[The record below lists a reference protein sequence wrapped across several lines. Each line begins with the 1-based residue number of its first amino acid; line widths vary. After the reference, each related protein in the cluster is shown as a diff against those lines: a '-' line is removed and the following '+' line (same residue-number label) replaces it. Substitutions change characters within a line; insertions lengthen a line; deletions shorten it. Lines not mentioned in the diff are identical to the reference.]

1 MALFF
6 LCEKSFILIISLLV
20 FILHFHFSMSLNDP
34 FLIVSKIWK
43 MENLEKGIEVS
54 RLIVKD
60 LQGCISREEKIMLNK
75 WLEESSENREIYHRV
90 QGRVNREERQ
100 RIIRK
105 LNKREA
111 WERVDRN
118 TKKYRHPILRRC
130 MKYAATI
137 VLPLFMVGV
146 GFYLIRGKEE
156 IHPVAEM
163 VKISPGVTK
172 AELVLAD
179 GHKVVLGTETIDSL
193 VSEEGVNIVKDGN
206 GVSYLG
212 NKEEG
217 DLAYNI
223 MRVPRGGEFKV
234 RLQDGTL
241 VYMNSETELKY
252 PVRFVGK
259 ERRVYLSGEAYFEV
273 QRDTTKPFIVVM
285 NGNEVR
291 VLGTEFNV
299 RSYEDEKCQFTT
311 LVTGKVLLTTHDHK
325 CMELLPNEQ
334 GIIDLQGALRKEQVD
349 VTLYT
354 AWKDGNFVFRK
365 QCLEN
370 IMEIVERW
378 YDLKV
383 TFEDEWCKKVSFSG
397 NVERYD
403 DFSKLAE
410 MLEATGSVKFKIKN
424 NEIYITKR

>member
-1 MALFF
+1 M
-6 LCEKSFILIISLLV
+6 
-20 FILHFHFSMSLNDP
+20 
-34 FLIVSKIWK
+34 IVSKIWK

-60 LQGCISREEKIMLNK
+60 LQGCISLEEKIVLNK

-105 LNKREA
+105 LNKRAA

-146 GFYLIRGKEE
+146 GFYLIRDKEE

-311 LVTGKVLLTTHDHK
+311 LVAGKVLLTTHDHR
-325 CMELLPNEQ
+325 CIELLPNEQ
-334 GIIDLQGALRKEQVD
+334 GIVDPQGDIRKEQVD
-349 VTLYT
+349 VALYT

-365 QCLEN
+365 QSLEH

-383 TFEDEWCKKVSFSG
+383 IFEDEWCKQVSFSG

-410 MLEATGSVKFKIKN
+410 MLEATGSVKFRIKN
-424 NEIYITKR
+424 NEIYVTKR

>member
-1 MALFF
+1 M
-6 LCEKSFILIISLLV
+6 
-20 FILHFHFSMSLNDP
+20 
-34 FLIVSKIWK
+34 IVSKIWK

-54 RLIVKD
+54 RLIVKY
-60 LQGCISREEKIMLNK
+60 LQGCISPEEKVMLDK

-105 LNKREA
+105 LNKRAA

-146 GFYLIRGKEE
+146 GFYLIRDKEE

-311 LVTGKVLLTTHDHK
+311 LVAGKVLLTTHDHR
-325 CMELLPNEQ
+325 CIELLPNEQ
-334 GIIDLQGALRKEQVD
+334 GIVDPQGDIRKEQVD
-349 VTLYT
+349 VALYT

-365 QCLEN
+365 QSLEH

-383 TFEDEWCKKVSFSG
+383 TFEDEWCKQVSFSG

-424 NEIYITKR
+424 NEIYVTKR

>member
-1 MALFF
+1 
-6 LCEKSFILIISLLV
+6 
-20 FILHFHFSMSLNDP
+20 
-34 FLIVSKIWK
+34 
-43 MENLEKGIEVS
+43 MENLEKGIEIS

-60 LQGCISREEKIMLNK
+60 LQGCISSEEKTMLNE

-105 LNKREA
+105 LNKRVA
-111 WERVDRN
+111 WERVNKN
-118 TKKYRHPILRRC
+118 TKKYRNPVLRRC
-130 MKYAATI
+130 MKYAAI
-137 VLPLFMVGV
+137 VLPLFVVGV
-146 GFYLIRGKEE
+146 GFYLTRDKEGS
-156 IHPVAEM
+156 HPVAKV
-163 VKISPGVTK
+163 VKINPGVTK

-193 VSEEGVNIVKDGN
+193 VSEGGVNIVKDGN

-212 NKEEG
+212 NKEEN
-217 DLAYNI
+217 DLVYNI

-252 PVRFVGK
+252 PVHFVGK

-273 QRDTTKPFIVVM
+273 QRDTAKPFIVEM

-299 RSYEDEKCQFTT
+299 RSYKDEKCQFTT

-325 CMELLPNEQ
+325 CVELLPNEQ
-334 GIIDLQGALRKEQVD
+334 GIVDLQGVLRKEQVD
-349 VTLYT
+349 VSIYT

-365 QCLEN
+365 QRLEN

-383 TFEDEWCKKVSFSG
+383 IFEDEGSKQVSFSG

-410 MLEATGSVKFKIKN
+410 MLEATGSVKFRIRN
-424 NEIYITKR
+424 NEVYITKK

>member
-1 MALFF
+1 
-6 LCEKSFILIISLLV
+6 
-20 FILHFHFSMSLNDP
+20 
-34 FLIVSKIWK
+34 

-54 RLIVKD
+54 QLIVKD
-60 LQGCISREEKIMLNK
+60 LQGCISREEKVMLDK

-105 LNKREA
+105 LNKRAA

-146 GFYLIRGKEE
+146 GFYLIRDKEE

-311 LVTGKVLLTTHDHK
+311 LVAGKVLLTTHDHR
-325 CMELLPNEQ
+325 CIELLPNEQ
-334 GIIDLQGALRKEQVD
+334 GIVDPQGDIRKEQVD
-349 VTLYT
+349 VALYT

-365 QCLEN
+365 QSLEH

-383 TFEDEWCKKVSFSG
+383 TFEDEWCKQVSFSG

-410 MLEATGSVKFKIKN
+410 MLEATGSVKFRIKN
-424 NEIYITKR
+424 NEIYVTKR

>member
-1 MALFF
+1 M
-6 LCEKSFILIISLLV
+6 
-20 FILHFHFSMSLNDP
+20 
-34 FLIVSKIWK
+34 IVSKIWK

-54 RLIVKD
+54 RLIVKY
-60 LQGCISREEKIMLNK
+60 LQGCISPEEKVMLDK

-105 LNKREA
+105 LNKRAA

-137 VLPLFMVGV
+137 VLPLFMVGF
-146 GFYLIRGKEE
+146 GFYLIRDKEE

-311 LVTGKVLLTTHDHK
+311 LVAGKVLLTTHDHR
-325 CMELLPNEQ
+325 CIELLPNEQ
-334 GIIDLQGALRKEQVD
+334 GIVDPQGDIRKEQVD
-349 VTLYT
+349 VALYT

-365 QCLEN
+365 QSLEH

-383 TFEDEWCKKVSFSG
+383 TFEDEWCKQVSFSG

-410 MLEATGSVKFKIKN
+410 MLEATGSVKFRIKN
-424 NEIYITKR
+424 NEIYVTKR

>member
-1 MALFF
+1 
-6 LCEKSFILIISLLV
+6 
-20 FILHFHFSMSLNDP
+20 MSLNDP
-34 FLIVSKIWK
+34 FLIESKIWK

-54 RLIVKD
+54 RLIVKY
-60 LQGCISREEKIMLNK
+60 LQGCISPEEKVMLDK

-105 LNKREA
+105 LNKRAA

-146 GFYLIRGKEE
+146 GFYLIRDKEE

-273 QRDTTKPFIVVM
+273 QRDTAKPFIVVM

-299 RSYEDEKCQFTT
+299 RSYKDEKCQFTT
-311 LVTGKVLLTTHDHK
+311 LVTGKVLLTTSDRK

-334 GIIDLQGALRKEQVD
+334 GIVDPQGELRKEQVD
-349 VTLYT
+349 VALYT

-383 TFEDEWCKKVSFSG
+383 TFEDEWCKQVSFSG

-410 MLEATGSVKFKIKN
+410 MLEATGSVKFRIKN
-424 NEIYITKR
+424 NEIYVTKR

>member
-1 MALFF
+1 
-6 LCEKSFILIISLLV
+6 
-20 FILHFHFSMSLNDP
+20 
-34 FLIVSKIWK
+34 

-60 LQGCISREEKIMLNK
+60 LQGCISLEEKIVLNK

-105 LNKREA
+105 LNKRAA

-146 GFYLIRGKEE
+146 GFYLIRDKEE

-311 LVTGKVLLTTHDHK
+311 LVAGKVLLTTHDHR
-325 CMELLPNEQ
+325 CIELLPNEQ
-334 GIIDLQGALRKEQVD
+334 GIVDPQGDIRKEQVD
-349 VTLYT
+349 VALYT

-365 QCLEN
+365 QSLEH

-383 TFEDEWCKKVSFSG
+383 TFEDEWCKQVSFSG

-410 MLEATGSVKFKIKN
+410 MLEATGSVKFRIKN
-424 NEIYITKR
+424 NEIYVTKR

>member
-1 MALFF
+1 
-6 LCEKSFILIISLLV
+6 
-20 FILHFHFSMSLNDP
+20 MSLNDP

-54 RLIVKD
+54 RLIVKY
-60 LQGCISREEKIMLNK
+60 LQGCISPEEKVMLDK

-105 LNKREA
+105 LNKRAA

-146 GFYLIRGKEE
+146 GFYLIRDKEE

-311 LVTGKVLLTTHDHK
+311 LVAGKVLLTTHDHR
-325 CMELLPNEQ
+325 CIELLPNEQ
-334 GIIDLQGALRKEQVD
+334 GIVDPQGDIRKEQVD
-349 VTLYT
+349 VALYT

-365 QCLEN
+365 QSLEH

-383 TFEDEWCKKVSFSG
+383 TFEDEWCKQVSFSG

-410 MLEATGSVKFKIKN
+410 MLEATGSVKFRIKN
-424 NEIYITKR
+424 NDIYVTKR

>member
-1 MALFF
+1 M
-6 LCEKSFILIISLLV
+6 
-20 FILHFHFSMSLNDP
+20 
-34 FLIVSKIWK
+34 IVSKIWK

-54 RLIVKD
+54 RLIVKY
-60 LQGCISREEKIMLNK
+60 LQGCISPEEKVMLDK

-105 LNKREA
+105 LNKRAA

-146 GFYLIRGKEE
+146 GFYLIRDKEE

-193 VSEEGVNIVKDGN
+193 VSEEGVNIVKDGT

-311 LVTGKVLLTTHDHK
+311 LVAGKVLLTTHDHR
-325 CMELLPNEQ
+325 CIELLPNEQ
-334 GIIDLQGALRKEQVD
+334 GIVDPQGDIRKEQVD
-349 VTLYT
+349 VALYT

-365 QCLEN
+365 QSLEH

-383 TFEDEWCKKVSFSG
+383 TFEDEWCKQVSFSG

-410 MLEATGSVKFKIKN
+410 MLEATGSVKFRIKN
-424 NEIYITKR
+424 NEIYVTKR

>member
-1 MALFF
+1 
-6 LCEKSFILIISLLV
+6 
-20 FILHFHFSMSLNDP
+20 MSLNDP

-54 RLIVKD
+54 RLIVKY
-60 LQGCISREEKIMLNK
+60 LQGCISPEEKVMLDK

-105 LNKREA
+105 LNKRAA

-146 GFYLIRGKEE
+146 GFYLIRDKEE

-285 NGNEVR
+285 NGVR

-311 LVTGKVLLTTHDHK
+311 LVAGKVLLTTHDHR
-325 CMELLPNEQ
+325 CIELLPNEQ
-334 GIIDLQGALRKEQVD
+334 GIVDPQGDIRKEQVD
-349 VTLYT
+349 VALYT

-365 QCLEN
+365 QSLEH

-383 TFEDEWCKKVSFSG
+383 TFEDEWCKQVSFSG

-410 MLEATGSVKFKIKN
+410 MLEATGSVKFRIKN
-424 NEIYITKR
+424 NEIYVTKR

>member
-1 MALFF
+1 
-6 LCEKSFILIISLLV
+6 
-20 FILHFHFSMSLNDP
+20 
-34 FLIVSKIWK
+34 

-54 RLIVKD
+54 RLIVKY
-60 LQGCISREEKIMLNK
+60 LQGCISPEEKVMLDK

-105 LNKREA
+105 LNKRAA

-146 GFYLIRGKEE
+146 GFYLIRDKEE

-311 LVTGKVLLTTHDHK
+311 LVAGKVLLTTHDHR
-325 CMELLPNEQ
+325 CIELLPNEQ
-334 GIIDLQGALRKEQVD
+334 GIVDPQGDIRKEQVD
-349 VTLYT
+349 VALYT

-365 QCLEN
+365 QSLEH

-383 TFEDEWCKKVSFSG
+383 TFEDEWCKQVSFSG

-403 DFSKLAE
+403 DFCKLAE
-410 MLEATGSVKFKIKN
+410 MLEATGSVKFRIKN
-424 NEIYITKR
+424 NEIYVTKR

>member
-1 MALFF
+1 
-6 LCEKSFILIISLLV
+6 
-20 FILHFHFSMSLNDP
+20 MSLNDP

-54 RLIVKD
+54 RLIVKY
-60 LQGCISREEKIMLNK
+60 LQGCISPEEKVMLDK

-105 LNKREA
+105 LNKRAA

-146 GFYLIRGKEE
+146 GFYLIRDKEE

-285 NGNEVR
+285 NGNDVR

-311 LVTGKVLLTTHDHK
+311 LVAGKVLLTTHDHR
-325 CMELLPNEQ
+325 CIELLPNEQ
-334 GIIDLQGALRKEQVD
+334 GIVDPQGDIRKEQVD
-349 VTLYT
+349 VALYT

-365 QCLEN
+365 QSLEH

-383 TFEDEWCKKVSFSG
+383 TFEDEWCKQVSFSG

-410 MLEATGSVKFKIKN
+410 MLEATGSVKFRIKN
-424 NEIYITKR
+424 NEIYVTKR

>member
-1 MALFF
+1 M
-6 LCEKSFILIISLLV
+6 
-20 FILHFHFSMSLNDP
+20 
-34 FLIVSKIWK
+34 IVSKIWK

-60 LQGCISREEKIMLNK
+60 LQGCISPEEKVMLDK

-105 LNKREA
+105 LNKRAA

-146 GFYLIRGKEE
+146 GFYLIRDKEE

-299 RSYEDEKCQFTT
+299 RMRMKN
-311 LVTGKVLLTTHDHK
+311 V
-325 CMELLPNEQ
+325 N
-334 GIIDLQGALRKEQVD
+334 LR
-349 VTLYT
+349 
-354 AWKDGNFVFRK
+354 
-365 QCLEN
+365 
-370 IMEIVERW
+370 RW
-378 YDLKV
+378 
-383 TFEDEWCKKVSFSG
+383 
-397 NVERYD
+397 
-403 DFSKLAE
+403 
-410 MLEATGSVKFKIKN
+410 
-424 NEIYITKR
+424 

>member
-1 MALFF
+1 
-6 LCEKSFILIISLLV
+6 
-20 FILHFHFSMSLNDP
+20 
-34 FLIVSKIWK
+34 LIVSKIWK

-60 LQGCISREEKIMLNK
+60 LQGCISPEEKVMLDK

-105 LNKREA
+105 LNKRAA

-146 GFYLIRGKEE
+146 GFYLIRDKEE

-311 LVTGKVLLTTHDHK
+311 LVAGKVLLTTHDHR
-325 CMELLPNEQ
+325 CIELLPNEQ
-334 GIIDLQGALRKEQVD
+334 GIVDPQGDIRKEQVD
-349 VTLYT
+349 VALYT

-365 QCLEN
+365 QSLEH

-383 TFEDEWCKKVSFSG
+383 TFEDEWCKQVSFSG

-410 MLEATGSVKFKIKN
+410 MLEATGSVKFRIKN
-424 NEIYITKR
+424 NEIYVTKR

>member
-1 MALFF
+1 M
-6 LCEKSFILIISLLV
+6 
-20 FILHFHFSMSLNDP
+20 
-34 FLIVSKIWK
+34 IVSKIWK

-54 RLIVKD
+54 RLIVKY
-60 LQGCISREEKIMLNK
+60 LQGCISPEEKVMLDK

-105 LNKREA
+105 LNKRAA

-146 GFYLIRGKEE
+146 GFYLIRDKEE

-193 VSEEGVNIVKDGN
+193 VSVNIVKDGN

-311 LVTGKVLLTTHDHK
+311 LVAGKVLLTTHDHR
-325 CMELLPNEQ
+325 CIELLPNEQ
-334 GIIDLQGALRKEQVD
+334 GIVDPQGDIRKEQVD
-349 VTLYT
+349 VALYT

-365 QCLEN
+365 QSLEH

-383 TFEDEWCKKVSFSG
+383 TFEDEWCKQVSFSG

-410 MLEATGSVKFKIKN
+410 MLEATGSVKFRIKN
-424 NEIYITKR
+424 NEIYVTKR

>member
-1 MALFF
+1 M
-6 LCEKSFILIISLLV
+6 
-20 FILHFHFSMSLNDP
+20 
-34 FLIVSKIWK
+34 IVSKIWK

-60 LQGCISREEKIMLNK
+60 LQGCISPEEKVMLDK

-105 LNKREA
+105 LNKRAA

-146 GFYLIRGKEE
+146 GFYLIRDKEE

-172 AELVLAD
+172 AELILAD

-311 LVTGKVLLTTHDHK
+311 LVAGKVLLTTHDHR
-325 CMELLPNEQ
+325 CIELLPNEQ
-334 GIIDLQGALRKEQVD
+334 GIVDPQGDIRKEQVD
-349 VTLYT
+349 VALYT

-365 QCLEN
+365 QSLEH

-383 TFEDEWCKKVSFSG
+383 TFEDEWCKQVSFSG

-410 MLEATGSVKFKIKN
+410 MLEATGSVKFRIKN
-424 NEIYITKR
+424 NEIYVTKR